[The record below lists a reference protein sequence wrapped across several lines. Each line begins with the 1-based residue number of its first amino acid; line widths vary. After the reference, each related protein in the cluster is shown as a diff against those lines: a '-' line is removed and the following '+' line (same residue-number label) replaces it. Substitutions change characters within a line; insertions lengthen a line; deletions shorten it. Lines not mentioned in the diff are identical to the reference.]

1 MGKILTILLVILVCT
16 LAFLFFLKE
25 AIVERFSNGN
35 EFRYTYLYL
44 AVMSFLGFI
53 IGSVLKLGG
62 RKK

>member
-1 MGKILTILLVILVCT
+1 MGKVLTVLLVILICT
-16 LAFLFFLKE
+16 LLFLFYLKE

-44 AVMSFLGFI
+44 AVMSFLGFV
-53 IGSVLKLGG
+53 IGSVLRLGG